1 MIFDSLDY
9 IGQADQRFGYM
20 RPFNVLI
27 GEQGALTCIHG
38 FEKYVCTYG
47 FEKYVCT
54 YGFEK
59 YVCTYGFEKYVCT
72 YVRMYVCMRLR
83 PFKVYMLIE
92 E

>member
-38 FEKYVCTYG
+38 FDKYVCTYG

-59 YVCTYGFEKYVCT
+59 YVCTD
-72 YVRMYVCMRLR
+72 VRMYVCMRLR